1 MSREPSGPGEA
12 SARSNLQRCA
22 LRAGA
27 RGACSCSHKPVPG
40 RGALHICKASSKH
53 HLYQQ
58 AEAPLLCA
66 QSSATCPFTAN
77 LDIHYQPEGAQRLL
91 VRRPTEGRPRVHI
104 GRSRLGRHLGLP
116 RPWTSR
122 LRHRPLLVEG
132 RAGGEQR
139 ARPQWC
145 RAPPLPFSCSG
156 SCPLRV
162 AVNS

>member
-1 MSREPSGPGEA
+1 MRDGGWPREGVSQALCPGSPAAQGKPPREA
-12 SARSNLQRCA
+12 TCRDARS
-22 LRAGA
+22 G
-27 RGACSCSHKPVPG
+27 RGPAAPAAANTSLCQG

-139 ARPQWC
+139 ARPQ
-145 RAPPLPFSCSG
+145 
-156 SCPLRV
+156 
-162 AVNS
+162 